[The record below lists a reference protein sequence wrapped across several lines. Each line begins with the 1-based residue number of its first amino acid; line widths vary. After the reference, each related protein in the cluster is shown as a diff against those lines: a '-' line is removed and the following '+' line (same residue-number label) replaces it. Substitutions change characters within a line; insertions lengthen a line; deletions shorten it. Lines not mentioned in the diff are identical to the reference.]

1 MGVSSQG
8 MIGWNGPIAARQH
21 GRHAGQ
27 TTCWRSRNRSS
38 DPGSTCQ
45 RGIIMNITL
54 LRSTTAIVLT
64 AALLQPAP
72 LRAQADATS
81 DTVENDATT
90 EAGSPAADTTDL
102 TSEEICAEAGI
113 TDPAACTEYI
123 RDRETAAA
131 AEDSVDVEAE
141 AELEAEAEAAAE
153 ADSTTE
159 AAPEAETAA
168 EMEAAPETEA
178 EAEAVD
184 TTMEAEAEEAATA
197 ESATAAEALTEPET
211 VEAAEPQAETE
222 SAAEIEAAAEAEAAD
237 AELAGD
243 DVTRQ
248 DCLAEVVDED
258 GESICVDTLSA
269 DTVAALATDD
279 ALDIAAEAEVTLET
293 ITEDAVRDSTESF
306 GDWRG
311 APDTEN
317 TAAPQADRGSS
328 DLERAGLFALG
339 AVVVGAIL
347 ANGQRVEA
355 NTGDRIIVMDRDG
368 TYGVLRDDNAILRQ
382 PGSELRTERFA
393 DGSTRSVVTYDDG
406 TSVVTIRDSGG
417 RALRRLRIDPDGQEY
432 LLFDDTR
439 VFAPVM
445 PEDLPRPVAEGYDD
459 RIVTD
464 TEALRRALV
473 SSDSIVLGRSFS
485 LRQVRNIPQV
495 RALAPEITLSGITF
509 ETNSAAIE
517 PSQIEALR
525 DMGAL
530 MNALIVNDPTEMFLI
545 EGYTDAV
552 GAAGYNLLL
561 SDRRAESV
569 ALAFTGY
576 FDVPP
581 GNMVVQGYGESDLR
595 IATQEPE
602 RANRRVAV
610 RRITPLLR
618 AD

>member
-1 MGVSSQG
+1 
-8 MIGWNGPIAARQH
+8 
-21 GRHAGQ
+21 
-27 TTCWRSRNRSS
+27 
-38 DPGSTCQ
+38 
-45 RGIIMNITL
+45 MNITL

-72 LRAQADATS
+72 LRAQADAAT

-237 AELAGD
+237 AGAEAVADAEAEAEAELAGD

-485 LRQVRNIPQV
+485 LRQVRNRPQV

>member
-1 MGVSSQG
+1 
-8 MIGWNGPIAARQH
+8 
-21 GRHAGQ
+21 
-27 TTCWRSRNRSS
+27 
-38 DPGSTCQ
+38 
-45 RGIIMNITL
+45 MNITL

-72 LRAQADATS
+72 LRAQADAAT

-237 AELAGD
+237 AGAEAVADAEAEAEAEAELAGD

-317 TAAPQADRGSS
+317 TAAPQADRGPS

>member
-1 MGVSSQG
+1 
-8 MIGWNGPIAARQH
+8 
-21 GRHAGQ
+21 
-27 TTCWRSRNRSS
+27 
-38 DPGSTCQ
+38 
-45 RGIIMNITL
+45 MNITL

-72 LRAQADATS
+72 LRAQADAAT

-237 AELAGD
+237 AGAEAVADAEAEAEAEAELAGD

-317 TAAPQADRGSS
+317 TAAPQADRGPS

-445 PEDLPRPVAEGYDD
+445 PEDLPQPVAEGYDD